1 VSASSID
8 PMLPATADIF
18 LHLPCWRKETWAQHP
33 RTRSSPPWSSWAIW
47 EELPTHVPD
56 LQDCSLKKWQG
67 KYDEMIAEN
76 MIFIVLKQTMDSNRI
91 FYLSRNFYN
100 LQDRTCQSTELKF
113 C

>member
-1 VSASSID
+1 
-8 PMLPATADIF
+8 
-18 LHLPCWRKETWAQHP
+18 
-33 RTRSSPPWSSWAIW
+33 
-47 EELPTHVPD
+47 
-56 LQDCSLKKWQG
+56 
-67 KYDEMIAEN
+67 MIAEN